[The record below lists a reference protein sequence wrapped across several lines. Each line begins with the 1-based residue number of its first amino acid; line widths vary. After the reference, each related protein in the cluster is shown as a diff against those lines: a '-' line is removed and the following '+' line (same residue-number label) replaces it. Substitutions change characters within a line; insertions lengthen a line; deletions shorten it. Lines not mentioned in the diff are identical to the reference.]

1 MNDSALEN
9 VLMMS
14 RRMVE
19 EEPPAE
25 SNIWVDQKTFQGVLT
40 EHDKKYMT
48 SKEVLLGFNP
58 ALSCVFM

>member
-40 EHDKKYMT
+40 EHDKKNMT